1 MPRFKDGV
9 FQENYSDNAYLNRLK
24 AFLQIGSIPK
34 NIYNAYLE
42 FTPIDYCADA
52 IIKLL
57 QYSNSNN
64 RIFHLFNHNHVYL
77 KKLLEFLKALNYNIS
92 VINEKEFKQTITKIL
107 SDDSKKSMLNNL
119 VNDFGKDFDLK
130 YESNIKI
137 KSDFTIKYLNEIGFN
152 WPNIDLNYIEYIL
165 KLIESR

>member
-1 MPRFKDGV
+1 M
-9 FQENYSDNAYLNRLK
+9 
-24 AFLQIGSIPK
+24 
-34 NIYNAYLE
+34 
-42 FTPIDYCADA
+42 
-52 IIKLL
+52 
-57 QYSNSNN
+57 
-64 RIFHLFNHNHVYL
+64 